1 MKAALTS
8 AVVAAA
14 APSSSGGEAWDE
26 IAVIAPYLLK
36 VKAVLCDVSQVLP
49 VSPLVHGSGLAAAL
63 QA

>member
-1 MKAALTS
+1 M
-8 AVVAAA
+8 VAAA